1 MSFCTVINCLDGR
14 VQLPVFEY
22 LKNEFEADYVD
33 TITEAGPVAILVER
47 QNTGLADSILQRVD
61 ISVNKHKSV
70 GIAVAAHYDC
80 AGNPVSEQKQKQQ
93 LDLAVQFLTQKY
105 PDLCI
110 IGLWVDSDWQVQKP

>member
-1 MSFCTVINCLDGR
+1 MDGR
-14 VQLPVFEY
+14 VQLQVNEY
-22 LKNEFEADYVD
+22 LKNKFEADFVD
-33 TITEAGPVAILVER
+33 TITEAGPVAILAGK

-105 PDLCI
+105 SPLCV
-110 IGLWVDSDWQVQKP
+110 IGLWVDSDWQVQKS